1 MGLLVFTFSVG
12 GWIVGWVV
20 GVEIEINANSA
31 PNWVGIGA
39 GAELGKNEF
48 EKNQNQDEEKV
59 LQTDRKIQEL
69 QRNLQNSQS
78 AAKRLNKEL
87 YQNRINHEKETKLI
101 IKKFKEE
108 IKT

>member
-1 MGLLVFTFSVG
+1 MGG
-12 GWIVGWVV
+12 QV
-20 GVEIEINANSA
+20 GVEIEVNAKSA
-31 PNWVGIGA
+31 TNWVGIGA